1 MVVHKTMQDKFLTS
15 GITSKIDMNRIEK
28 LTELF
33 KQFPGIG
40 PRQAKRF
47 VYFLLTQPDG
57 YIDVLISNIKE
68 LKTQVTQCPIC
79 FYHFTK
85 DNYSNLCDVC
95 SREDTEKSSL
105 LIVAKDV
112 DVDAIKKVHVYAGRF
127 FVLGGTLP
135 FLEKDIERFIRQQAL
150 ITYIQSNKDVLK
162 EIIFALPVTPEGDH
176 TYFTLK
182 ESIVEILPDIRI
194 SLLGRG
200 LSTGTEIEYSDPETI
215 AEAFKTRR

>member
-1 MVVHKTMQDKFLTS
+1 MN
-15 GITSKIDMNRIEK
+15 KIEQ

-57 YIDVLISNIKE
+57 YIEKLIHNIKE
-68 LKTQVTQCPIC
+68 LKSQVTQCPEC
-79 FYHFTK
+79 FVHFTK
-85 DNYSNLCDVC
+85 DNYSTLCDVC
-95 SREDTEKSSL
+95 SRSDTDKSQL
-105 LIVAKDV
+105 LVVAKDV
-112 DVDAIKKVHVYAGRF
+112 DVDAIKKTHVYSGSF

-135 FLEKDIERFIRQQAL
+135 FLEKDTERYIREQAFL
-150 ITYIQSNKDVLK
+150 RQINLKSNLLK

-176 TYFTLK
+176 TYSVLREK
-182 ESIVEILPDIRI
+182 ISGLNSDIRI